1 MGQALQQITQQTQQ
15 LNHWTD
21 LWFDEHKRAGYVA
34 VTNNFKKHYFYGSND
49 ADRIIKATAGRK
61 DQYISLNAFDVNWKE
76 KEFSRKTI
84 NLKQIRNIAIDIDQY
99 NLGLSIDDVIDELHA
114 LQLENKIP
122 EPNLVLTSRGVQI
135 FYSIDRGASPDMA
148 WLVDYITDQF
158 ISKLQHL
165 GADGNAKDMSR
176 VMRVPNSI
184 NSRNNTLVKP
194 EIWNDRAYTLQDLQS
209 YCKPL
214 DRFRRNKKT
223 RNNVVRFPTSK
234 GLIQHYKTNFAR
246 TADFDR
252 LIELRNGDFTGMR
265 NVFLYIYSYH
275 QALKHDTQQDLIA
288 YMEGIFKNVY
298 SRTDKPLSKNEFK
311 TTVRSAYKDAEAFF
325 KHYQA
330 NGYQV
335 IFKQSDGIIKPY
347 KTSNLIKK
355 LNITEDEQYHMK
367 SVRSA
372 DVERRQRAD
381 YMRRQRRAAGMK
393 TRSEYEQDRKEKK
406 RELMFN
412 VKKLKEQGLT
422 HKEVAEKLGIS
433 RSRVSQLLK
442 EYRVFNGV

>member
-34 VTNNFKKHYFYGSND
+34 VTNDFKKHYFYGSND
-49 ADRIIKATAGRK
+49 VDRIIKATAGRK

-76 KEFSRKTI
+76 KEFSRKTAD
-84 NLKQIRNIAIDIDQY
+84 LKQIRNIAIDIDQY
-99 NLGLSIDDVIDELHA
+99 NLGLSIDDVIDELNA
-114 LQLENKIP
+114 MLLDNKIP

-148 WLVDYITDQF
+148 WLADYITDQF

-194 EIWNDRAYTLQDLQS
+194 EIWNDRAYTLADLQS

-214 DRFRRNKKT
+214 DRFRSNNKRK
-223 RNNVVRFPTSK
+223 NNVVRFPTSK
-234 GLIQHYKTNFAR
+234 SLIQFYKTNYAR

-335 IFKQSDGIIKPY
+335 IYKQSDGIIKPY

-355 LNITEDEQYHMK
+355 LSITEDEQYHMR
-367 SVRSA
+367 SVRNAEIARKQDA
-372 DVERRQRAD
+372 DRKRRE
-381 YMRRQRRAAGMK
+381 RRAAGMK
-393 TRSEYEQDRKEKK
+393 TMQEYNDNRKQQKK
-406 RELMFN
+406 AKIDELKELMDKQPN
-412 VKKLKEQGLT
+412 MKKTEMAK
-422 HKEVAEKLGIS
+422 VLGVS
-433 RSRVSQLLK
+433 RNHLYRLLK
-442 EYRVFNGV
+442 QL